1 MSLILS
7 GTDGLSDVDG
17 SAATPAIRGTDA
29 NTGIFFPAADTIA
42 FAEGGVEA
50 MRLDS
55 AGNFGQGVTPSAW
68 GSGFTALQVKNAS
81 LWSTGNDAS
90 LTANAYYDGTNYRY
104 IGTAGATRQYHNTD
118 GTISWSQAASG
129 TAGNAITFTQAMTLN
144 ASGQLIL
151 GDTTADGRLKVL
163 ETAAGAGVT
172 FYNSANNSAGQIG
185 TTNEAGAANS
195 LEINAYRGSGRIVF
209 KTNNTYAAS
218 INSSGNL
225 LVGTTTALGTLTVNG
240 TVSSSYTGF
249 YIGEQTYRMQVAS
262 GQIQVIASSGG
273 VYLPSGGTGWG
284 SLSDENLK
292 NITGL
297 ITNGIDAVKS
307 LRAARYTWKSDETNK
322 PQVGLIAQD
331 IRAVLPEAVDEN
343 SDGFLGVR
351 YSDVIPLLVAAIQEQ
366 QALITTLTDRI
377 TALESA

>member
-1 MSLILS
+1 
-7 GTDGLSDVDG
+7 
-17 SAATPAIRGTDA
+17 
-29 NTGIFFPAADTIA
+29 
-42 FAEGGVEA
+42 
-50 MRLDS
+50 
-55 AGNFGQGVTPSAW
+55 
-68 GSGFTALQVKNAS
+68 
-81 LWSTGNDAS
+81 
-90 LTANAYYDGTNYRY
+90 
-104 IGTAGATRQYHNTD
+104 
-118 GTISWSQAASG
+118 
-129 TAGNAITFTQAMTLN
+129 
-144 ASGQLIL
+144 
-151 GDTTADGRLKVL
+151 
-163 ETAAGAGVT
+163 
-172 FYNSANNSAGQIG
+172 
-185 TTNEAGAANS
+185 
-195 LEINAYRGSGRIVF
+195 
-209 KTNNTYAAS
+209 
-218 INSSGNL
+218 
-225 LVGTTTALGTLTVNG
+225 VGTTTALGTLTVNG